1 MAVPGK
7 KNWTGMRI
15 AKSQAAPMYA
25 GRARRASIS
34 LDLPGLDGVL
44 NMFNST
50 IPRGQAEVKGLTEHV
65 QKSPG
70 QAIRGEFGQ
79 CAFRL
84 RATSPRRCSNVM
96 SPTPGCG
103 RPRRARGDRRSRAS
117 AG

>member
-1 MAVPGK
+1 MEDETQVHVREKPVFENMPVPAK
-7 KNWTGMRI
+7 KNCTGMRI

-84 RATSPRRCSNVM
+84 RAT
-96 SPTPGCG
+96 
-103 RPRRARGDRRSRAS
+103 RPRRVSNVIARS
-117 AG
+117 A

>member
-34 LDLPGLDGVL
+34 LDLPGLGVFL

-70 QAIRGEFGQ
+70 LAIRDQFGQ

-84 RATSPRRCSNVM
+84 RAT
-96 SPTPGCG
+96 
-103 RPRRARGDRRSRAS
+103 RPRRVSSVSARGAGVGRAARGLAQRSAPTS

>member
-34 LDLPGLDGVL
+34 LDLPGLDGFL

-84 RATSPRRCSNVM
+84 RAT
-96 SPTPGCG
+96 
-103 RPRRARGDRRSRAS
+103 RPRRVSNVIARS
-117 AG
+117 AGVGRTRGALGERIALASSS